1 MVWTITI
8 ATFLGTVITALL
20 ILWILSKKEQI
31 RKALKERRVESRIR
45 VEVELEL
52 ASPHEPLIYEKS
64 ATENASRHG
73 ARIVTRKRWQPHDHV
88 LIRFPFE
95 NEQSRARIT
104 YCDALPKD
112 AFAVGLHFSS
122 VVDGLISKSDISI
135 EEGSS
140 NLYRK

>member
-1 MVWTITI
+1 MVWLITI
-8 ATFLGTVITALL
+8 AVFLATVITALL

-31 RKALKERRVESRIR
+31 RKALKERRVERRIR

-88 LIRFPFE
+88 LVRLPFA
-95 NEQSRARIT
+95 NEPSRGRIT

-112 AFAVGLHFSS
+112 AFAVGLRLSS
-122 VVDGLISKSDISI
+122 VVDDWLQPDDDA
-135 EEGSS
+135 
-140 NLYRK
+140 

>member
-1 MVWTITI
+1 MVWAITI

-31 RKALKERRVESRIR
+31 RKALKERRVEKRIR

-52 ASPHEPLIYEKS
+52 SSPPLIHEKS
-64 ATENASRHG
+64 LTENASHHG
-73 ARIVTRKRWQPHDHV
+73 ARIVSNKPLQPHDHV
-88 LIRFPFE
+88 LVRFPFA
-95 NEQSRARIT
+95 QKPSRARVT

-122 VVDGLISKSDISI
+122 IVNDWLLPQGDISS
-135 EEGSS
+135 EGSS
-140 NLYRK
+140 QLYRK